1 MKILVLPLFQM
12 QSGHHQVADTL
23 IYSLQ
28 RKFSNIVCKKLDFL
42 SYCNEQIE
50 KRVADFY
57 LRWISVH
64 PHSYEWMYNR
74 WMKKLDHSHLEP
86 WRFYFE
92 RKMKRLIEEE
102 QPDFIICT
110 HSFPSHILE
119 RLKKQRLIEVPVVN
133 VYTDFFINGVWG
145 KTAIDYHFVPHQE
158 AKEELVKKYNVPKE
172 NVIVTGIPVHE
183 QIVRV
188 PEMKK
193 GAEKKH
199 ILVAGGNQGLGKMKD
214 FLKRT
219 EGAIFTYSVLCG
231 KNEELYNEL
240 MSWDHPSV
248 RPLPYISC
256 PKEMNALYDQADA
269 IVTKPGGVT
278 MSEALLK
285 KLPAFT
291 ISYLPGQ
298 EHINLRYLM
307 RHGLI
312 YRLSDCYERQLEH
325 ILRDEMEMNRLERRM
340 KEYEKQIEQT
350 AQEAL
355 EHIIEKSERRQKL
368 KR

>member
-12 QSGHHQVADTL
+12 QSGHHQVADAI

-28 RKFSNIVCKKLDFL
+28 KKFTDIVFKKKDLL
-42 SYCNEQIE
+42 SYCNEQME
-50 KRVADFY
+50 KRIADLY
-57 LRWISVH
+57 IRWICMH

-74 WMKKLDHSHLEP
+74 WMKKFAMNSTEP
-86 WRFYFE
+86 WLVYFE
-92 RKMKRLIEEE
+92 RKMKQLVEEE
-102 QPDFIICT
+102 QPNMIICT
-110 HSFPSHILE
+110 HSFPSHVLN
-119 RLKKQRLIEVPVVN
+119 RLKKRKWIHVPVIN
-133 VYTDFFINGVWG
+133 VYTDFFISGVWG
-145 KTAIDYHFVPHQE
+145 KEAIDYHFVPHQE
-158 AKEELVKKYNVPKE
+158 AKEELVKTYNVPKE
-172 NVIVTGIPVHE
+172 KVMVTGIPVHE

-188 PEMKK
+188 SEMKK
-193 GAEKKH
+193 RTEKKH

-214 FLKRT
+214 FLKQT
-219 EGAIFTYSVLCG
+219 EGTTFTYSVLCG

-240 MSWDHPSV
+240 MSWDHPFV

-256 PKEMNALYDQADA
+256 PKEMNALYDQVDA

-291 ISYLPGQ
+291 LSYLPGQ
-298 EHINLRYLM
+298 EYMNLQYLM

-312 YRLSDCYERQLEH
+312 YCLSDCYERQLEH